1 MHTTIR
7 ELLEKKQGVMTDDAL
22 YKALNAVHDDV
33 GLREFN
39 KTLMKLEVDG
49 IIHVF
54 ELTKNKRQVELA
66 KI

>member
-1 MHTTIR
+1 MHTTIL
-7 ELLEKKQGVMTDDAL
+7 ELLEKKKGVMTDDVL

-33 GLREFN
+33 SFRVFN

-54 ELTKNKRQVELA
+54 ELTKTKRRVELA